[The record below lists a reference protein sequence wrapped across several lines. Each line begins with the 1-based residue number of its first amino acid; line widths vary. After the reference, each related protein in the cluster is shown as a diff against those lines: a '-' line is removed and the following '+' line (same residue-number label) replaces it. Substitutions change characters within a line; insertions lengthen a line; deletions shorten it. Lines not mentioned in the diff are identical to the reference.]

1 MNKECNSTLYEQFN
15 QDCQVI
21 ELKYEYPGYVG
32 YEKYAI
38 VTDLSTEELDKYRDI
53 LSEYSPYMVIG
64 TYFSEA
70 RREFRRNEKKHEMR
84 SLRGHFFAIDEDFD
98 EHHPEVAAADYL
110 EQLIIAEQNKEL
122 EAAIS
127 QLNEM
132 QRKRV
137 LDYFFA
143 EKTYRT
149 IAAEEG
155 VDHRAVNRSVES
167 ALRTLR
173 KILDKKY
180 PQNGSASGNK

>member
-1 MNKECNSTLYEQFN
+1 MNKEHNSALYEQFN
-15 QDCQVI
+15 RDCQVI

-38 VTDLSTEELDKYRDI
+38 VTDLSTEELEKYSEI
-53 LSEYSPYMVIG
+53 LSAYSPYMVVG
-64 TYFSEA
+64 TYFAEA

-84 SLRGHFFAIDEDFD
+84 SLRGHFFAIDANFD
-98 EHHPEVAAADYL
+98 EHHPEMATTDYL
-110 EQLIIAEQNKEL
+110 ESLILAEQNKEL

-127 QLNEM
+127 QLSEI
-132 QRKRV
+132 QRKR
-137 LDYFFA
+137 LLEYFFA

-173 KILDKKY
+173 KILDEKY